1 MRLLVT
7 LEPPVKPRDAF
18 WGGDGEDETAG
29 HDGDDPR
36 SSLERI
42 MQGKTGGGQ
51 QSRGASADS
60 LCQEPA
66 DRSLTPVPC
75 LMRAGSPR

>member
-42 MQGKTGGGQ
+42 MQGKTGGAAEE
-51 QSRGASADS
+51 RASADS
-60 LCQEPA
+60 CRERPITHCCALSDAAWPLC
-66 DRSLTPVPC
+66 
-75 LMRAGSPR
+75 

>member
-1 MRLLVT
+1 MGAPPSAGDGDDDNVNATGMRLLVT

-29 HDGDDPR
+29 HDSDDPR

-42 MQGKTGGGQ
+42 MQGKTGGAAGQ
-51 QSRGASADS
+51 G
-60 LCQEPA
+60 
-66 DRSLTPVPC
+66 T
-75 LMRAGSPR
+75 